1 MHEFAVHQTQ
11 PVNCYDSVIRSAE
24 NQKLDSIFQ
33 QSGYQSEQPGLAV
46 VCLGVIH
53 ADWYYLPCLRHT
65 STELPGLERQNYL
78 WKRCCQC
85 VDIATVFGCPVYV
98 CQSQVIRLAITNCDV
113 ATTHVDDVMAVI
125 IG

>member
-1 MHEFAVHQTQ
+1 ML
-11 PVNCYDSVIRSAE
+11 DSVIRSAE

-65 STELPGLERQNYL
+65 STELAGLERQNYL
-78 WKRCCQC
+78 GNVAASVWILPQYSDAQC
-85 VDIATVFGCPVYV
+85 M
-98 CQSQVIRLAITNCDV
+98 CQSRVIRLAITNCDV
-113 ATTHVDDVMAVI
+113 ATTTVDDVMAAI